1 MSFYPALRPLL
12 FLPEAERSHRI
23 ILRALALAARSPM
36 LCNSLA
42 RLAAGEGEGKGG
54 CDMTVR
60 AMGLCFPNP
69 LGLAAGLDKDAVAV
83 DAFAALGFGF
93 VEVGTVTPL
102 PQPGNPR
109 PRLFRLPEAGALINR
124 MGFNSA
130 GAGAVLRHLRRRR
143 SAVVVGVNL
152 GKNAAT
158 PMAGAVQDY
167 VHGLG
172 AAAGVADYVAVN
184 ISSPNTPRLR
194 DLHGAGALATLLA
207 ALMEKRKSLD
217 KPPPIALKV
226 SPDLSDGDIA
236 AVTEV
241 LSDHPVDAVIAANT
255 TVRRDPIAGHRHAAE
270 AGGLSGAPLGG
281 LSTAVIAKFH
291 ARLQGRIPIIGA
303 GGISNADDAWE
314 KLRAGADLL
323 QLYTALIYHGP
334 GLAAAIV
341 RGLQKKVR
349 AMGCGSLREAVAQIR
364 SR

>member
-1 MSFYPALRPLL
+1 VSFYSVLRPLL
-12 FLPEAERSHRI
+12 FLPEAERSHRM
-23 ILRALALAARSPM
+23 ILCALALAARSPM
-36 LCNSLA
+36 LCRGLS
-42 RLAAGEGEGKGG
+42 RLAAGEGEGESG
-54 CDMTVR
+54 CDLAVR
-60 AMGLCFPNP
+60 AMGLHFPNP

-130 GAGAVLRHLRRRR
+130 GADAVLRHLRRRH
-143 SAVVVGVNL
+143 SKVVVGVNL

-158 PMAGAVQDY
+158 PMACAVQDY

-172 AAAGVADYVAVN
+172 AVAGVADYVAVN

-194 DLHGAGALATLLA
+194 ELHGAGALATLLA
-207 ALMEKRKSLD
+207 ALLEKRKSLD
-217 KPPPIALKV
+217 KPLPLALKV
-226 SPDLSDGDIA
+226 SPDLSDDEIK

-241 LSDHPVDAVIAANT
+241 LSDHPVDAVIAVNT
-255 TVRRDPIAGHRHAAE
+255 TVRRDGVAGHRHAAE

-303 GGISNADDAWE
+303 GGIDNADDAWE

-323 QLYTALIYHGP
+323 QLYTALIYRGP

-349 AMGCGSLREAVAQIR
+349 AMGCGSLREAVAR
-364 SR
+364 LR